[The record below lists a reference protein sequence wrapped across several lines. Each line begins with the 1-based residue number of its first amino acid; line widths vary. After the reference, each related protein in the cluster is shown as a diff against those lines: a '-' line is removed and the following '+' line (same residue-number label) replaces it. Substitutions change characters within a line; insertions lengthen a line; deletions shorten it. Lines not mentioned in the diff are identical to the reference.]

1 MENTN
6 LAPLKSEHFKRVI
19 FKEIG
24 KQIVQL
30 KKEFETENPKE
41 LLTRKETANLFKV
54 NISTIHN
61 WCKKGYITKYGIG
74 NRVYFRRSEI
84 EESITQIN

>member
-6 LAPLKSEHFKRVI
+6 LMKLKSEHLERAI

-30 KKEFETENPKE
+30 KKEFEPENPKE
-41 LLTRKETANLFKV
+41 LLTRKETAKLFKV

-61 WCKKGYITKYGIG
+61 WCKKGYIAKYGIG